1 MDTPYGDIPGR
12 LARDIRPQEPGPAE
26 ATDDRADRELAEPRG
41 RGPGEGAGGRAC
53 PPGWLSSRAG
63 QPGQTSQDSALAQSR
78 GEVVQYPSTDRC
90 FALQVA
96 ARFLMQAA
104 PGRSV
109 PSPEPSRGQRRV
121 ATRSPEQP
129 IPIYQGTR

>member
-1 MDTPYGDIPGR
+1 MVFSTTWEIINAVAARTQLFHYSLICSEPMHTPYGDIPDR
-12 LARDIRPQEPGPAE
+12 LARDMRGRYHADGTGPAE
-26 ATDDRADRELAEPRG
+26 ATDDRTGRELAEL
-41 RGPGEGAGGRAC
+41 
-53 PPGWLSSRAG
+53 PPG
-63 QPGQTSQDSALAQSR
+63 PR

-96 ARFLMQAA
+96 APFLMQAA

-121 ATRSPEQP
+121 ATRSPDQP